1 LQPPSSYRSPAAA
14 GLPARPTAL
23 AILTHDVLPD
33 QARTA
38 ARQLRRQVLVALML
52 AAAAFALWA
61 SVAPLSGAIVAAGFL
76 KSELN
81 RKTIQH
87 QEGGIVS
94 QVLVRDG
101 QHVKAGQTLAVIS
114 DVRSDASLDLLQD
127 QQHAEQVHQA
137 RLEAEVNLRTAF
149 DVPAALRSTGAL
161 ADLLAR
167 ERKAF
172 VARRATLDQQLAA
185 LGAQG
190 AAAVAQ
196 VRALASQIQ
205 ATEGAL
211 QLAREELAMNQGLV
225 EQGFIQKPRM
235 LALQRTVAEYEA
247 RLGQQRGD
255 EAEAQQKIEDLKL
268 RSAQARNAYQQQAA
282 DELKDSSLRLQ
293 EIAERLRPSADVA
306 GRQVVKAPTS
316 GIVMGLRLHS
326 VGAVLGPR
334 ETLME
339 LVPDN
344 ERLIVEA
351 RIRPQDIDHVRAGG
365 AAELS
370 LSAFDARVVPRLP
383 ALVDFVSPDRITDA
397 QTGASWYVVYLHVSE
412 QALAKFAGLK
422 LQTGMP
428 AEVYI
433 ATAPRSLWRY
443 LVEPIDAFRQRA
455 LREP

>member
-1 LQPPSSYRSPAAA
+1 MQPPSSYRSPAAA

-52 AAAAFALWA
+52 APAAFALWA
-61 SVAPLSGAIVAAGFL
+61 SMAPLSGAIVAAGFL

-149 DVPAALRSTGAL
+149 DVPAALRFTGAL

-282 DELKDSSLRLQ
+282 DELKDSSGTVLMQ
-293 EIAERLRPSADVA
+293 WA
-306 GRQVVKAPTS
+306 
-316 GIVMGLRLHS
+316 
-326 VGAVLGPR
+326 VGAIAKNRPAKLLSP
-334 ETLME
+334 TL
-339 LVPDN
+339 LSCTCS
-344 ERLIVEA
+344 
-351 RIRPQDIDHVRAGG
+351 
-365 AAELS
+365 AEQT
-370 LSAFDARVVPRLP
+370 VRLP
-383 ALVDFVSPDRITDA
+383 
-397 QTGASWYVVYLHVSE
+397 G
-412 QALAKFAGLK
+412 
-422 LQTGMP
+422 
-428 AEVYI
+428 
-433 ATAPRSLWRY
+433 
-443 LVEPIDAFRQRA
+443 
-455 LREP
+455 